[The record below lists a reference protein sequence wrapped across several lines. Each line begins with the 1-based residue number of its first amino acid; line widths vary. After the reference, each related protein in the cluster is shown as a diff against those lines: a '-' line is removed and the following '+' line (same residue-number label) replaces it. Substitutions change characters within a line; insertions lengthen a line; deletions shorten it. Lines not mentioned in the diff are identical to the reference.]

1 MKPITISA
9 MVAGVQAGRISAVVF
24 IVFPFLRFVAA
35 GPRLRGIEMVAI
47 GAAFKNGPAKTGQL
61 LGKIIVF

>member
-35 GPRLRGIEMVAI
+35 EPRLLGIEMVAI
-47 GAAFKNGPAKTGQL
+47 EGGFKKRSAKTEQASEATTD
-61 LGKIIVF
+61 F